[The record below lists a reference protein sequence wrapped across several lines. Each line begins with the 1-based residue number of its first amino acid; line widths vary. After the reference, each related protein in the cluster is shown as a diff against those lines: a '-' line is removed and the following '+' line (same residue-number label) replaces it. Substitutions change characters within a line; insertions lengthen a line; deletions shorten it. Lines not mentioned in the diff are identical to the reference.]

1 MVDHC
6 ATTAARK
13 LFNFRLYECLK
24 FNGLKLLSAL
34 DQAEDPE
41 EGTVGFADEE
51 MEEDEDEDED
61 QARQIARA
69 IEIVDGDQVG
79 ARQAVPTRHYLGSLG
94 R

>member
-1 MVDHC
+1 MLQPQPENC
-6 ATTAARK
+6 LTSA
-13 LFNFRLYECLK
+13 LK
-24 FNGLKLLSAL
+24 FNGLKLLDAL

-79 ARQAVPTRHYLGSLG
+79 VGQAVPSGRLG